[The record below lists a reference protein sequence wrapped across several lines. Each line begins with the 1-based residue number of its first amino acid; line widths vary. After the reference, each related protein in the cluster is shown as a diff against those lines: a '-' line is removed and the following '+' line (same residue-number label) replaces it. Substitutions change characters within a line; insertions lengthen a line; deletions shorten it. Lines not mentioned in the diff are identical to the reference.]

1 MHGYRGGKMGKH
13 QELMKN
19 TAYITVGKVCT
30 QFISFLL
37 LPLYTLLLTTSEYG
51 TADII
56 NSYTYLLVYVVSL
69 QIEQGVFRFLVEK
82 RDVTDARDRTE
93 IVSTGALIITLSSA
107 VYFVIF
113 MGVRKLVSIPYAI
126 FLFINVVAVSFS
138 GLTLQIARGFGDNIA
153 YAAGSFISA
162 TVTIIFNVLFI
173 AVFKCGAA
181 GLLASLFLGNAACIV
196 FLNFK
201 CKIGRSFSFSA
212 FNRQLARK
220 LLAYSLPLIPNCLAW
235 WIVGASD
242 KSVVTFYMGAAANG
256 ILAIAHKFPNVYI
269 AFYQIF
275 HLAWTESASLHVKDD
290 DCDIFFAEIT
300 NKAFSFF
307 SCLCAG
313 MIAVI
318 PLIFNLLINEQ
329 YAAAYEQIPLHMIA
343 AFFNALQ
350 GMYSVQYIALKRTK
364 QLAIS
369 TGMAAI
375 INLAVCLA
383 LIRPI
388 GLYAASVSS
397 IAAYVVI
404 IAYRIYDLR
413 KQIKIKF
420 KWKTVAC
427 ASVIVIVAVLV
438 YYCNEFFLSVFST
451 LIIACVSFAL
461 NRDTI
466 CMMVSVIGKKFFGK
480 NVRN

>member
-1 MHGYRGGKMGKH
+1 MLCTAYRGGKMGKH

-19 TAYITVGKVCT
+19 TAYITIGKVCT

-269 AFYQIF
+269 TAYQIF
-275 HLAWTESASLHVKDD
+275 NTSWTESAALHIADD
-290 DCDIFFAEIT
+290 DSEEFFAEIT

-318 PLIFNLLINEQ
+318 PLTFNLLINEQ

-397 IAAYVVI
+397 IAAYAVI

-413 KQIKIKF
+413 KQLKICMEAKLIF
-420 KWKTVAC
+420 SALALFAVTIFAYYSGNIIIQL
-427 ASVIVIVAVLV
+427 SVLAIVIAASYML
-438 YYCNEFFLSVFST
+438 NR
-451 LIIACVSFAL
+451 SFAGML
-461 NRDTI
+461 VEI
-466 CMMVSVIGKKFFGK
+466 LKKK
-480 NVRN
+480 LSH